1 MLQKILDFF
10 FDLRYNTNSCFGEQ
24 VTHNIRRCTQVVEG
38 VGFKLLEV
46 VGTQFSA
53 NPVTVRFSANGANK
67 TKILF

>member
-38 VGFKLLEV
+38 VGFEITRNVVKLEEV
-46 VGTQFSA
+46 PTA
-53 NPVTVRFSANGANK
+53 PNPYFTGF
-67 TKILF
+67 L